1 MVRVWAAAGGLAL
14 VATTCTYVA
23 MGPAGATQGQGQGQE
38 PGKAGGE
45 PIPTLYLKQEL
56 PHPSA
61 TPPSSPDGTVIAS
74 RFTVT
79 DRAGTKVGG
88 AFETCAKE
96 IVGGDAVTAYCSG
109 IIEVEGKGK
118 VAFQASRAVSGDP
131 KDDHALVT
139 GVVTGGTGA
148 YDGADGEMD
157 LTPPASA
164 NGTWTAEFR

>member
-1 MVRVWAAAGGLAL
+1 MVRVRAAAGGLAL
-14 VATTCTYVA
+14 VATTCAYVA
-23 MGPAGATQGQGQGQE
+23 MGPAGATQGQGQGQGE
-38 PGKAGGE
+38 GQAKE
-45 PIPTLYLKQEL
+45 PIPTLYLKQEM
-56 PHPSA
+56 PHPSS
-61 TPPSSPDGTVIAS
+61 TPPPNADGTVIAS

-96 IVGGDAVTAYCSG
+96 IVGGRPVTAYCSG

-148 YDGADGEMD
+148 YDSAGGEMD
-157 LTPPASA
+157 LTPPATA

>member
-14 VATTCTYVA
+14 VATTCTYVT
-23 MGPAGATQGQGQGQE
+23 MGPAVATQGQGQRQGE
-38 PGKAGGE
+38 E

-56 PHPSA
+56 PHPSS
-61 TPPSSPDGTVIAS
+61 TPPSGKDGTVIAS

-79 DRAGTKVGG
+79 DRAGAKVGG

-96 IVGGDAVTAYCSG
+96 MVGGSAVTAYCSG
-109 IIEVEGKGK
+109 IIEVEDKGK

-157 LTPPASA
+157 LTPPATE
-164 NGTWTAEFR
+164 NGTWTAEFK